1 MGISSQFDSKVN
13 ITEGN
18 NFRAKNLSL
27 QTKKNKE
34 QFKKKGNNVKKNGDC
49 FVCGKPGHFARFC
62 RFRKTIKK
70 ATANIVEEENLVA
83 MISEVNLTSTNPGWW
98 LDSGATVHVCK
109 DRSLFKTF
117 DANSFVKEVQMGNT
131 ACINVAGQGSVE
143 LDFTSCKKLTLL
155 NILYVPDMRKNLVS
169 VDLLCKKGFRVV
181 FESDKVILSKAGMFV
196 GKGYGSTGMFKFS
209 LNNENASSVYMV
221 ESSYLWHDRLAHIN
235 FNSLKLMKK
244 LGLINFSDALDKC
257 ETCVESKMVKK
268 PFPSVKRDSKILEL
282 IHSDICE
289 FNGMLT
295 RGGKRYFI
303 TFIDDCSRY
312 LHVYLLRTKNEA
324 FEMFK
329 IYKA

>member
-1 MGISSQFDSKVN
+1 
-13 ITEGN
+13 
-18 NFRAKNLSL
+18 
-27 QTKKNKE
+27 
-34 QFKKKGNNVKKNGDC
+34 
-49 FVCGKPGHFARFC
+49 
-62 RFRKTIKK
+62 
-70 ATANIVEEENLVA
+70 
-83 MISEVNLTSTNPGWW
+83 
-98 LDSGATVHVCK
+98 
-109 DRSLFKTF
+109 
-117 DANSFVKEVQMGNT
+117 
-131 ACINVAGQGSVE
+131 
-143 LDFTSCKKLTLL
+143 
-155 NILYVPDMRKNLVS
+155 
-169 VDLLCKKGFRVV
+169 
-181 FESDKVILSKAGMFV
+181 MFV

-209 LNNENASSVYMV
+209 LNNENVSSVYMV